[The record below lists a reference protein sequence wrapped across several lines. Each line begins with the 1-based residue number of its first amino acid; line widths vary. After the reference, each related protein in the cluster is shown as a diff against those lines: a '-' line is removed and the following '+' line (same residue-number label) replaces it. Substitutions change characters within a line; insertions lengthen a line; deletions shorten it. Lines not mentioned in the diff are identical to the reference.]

1 MIDAAVQPVGAMFQS
16 TSLATSQ
23 GNRPM
28 EPNVQSA
35 RIVDGVNN
43 VETVSQKLFPE
54 TDGPGPRLMSADSL
68 EGNDVTNAAGDDLG
82 SIEHIMLD
90 VPSGKI
96 AYAVLS
102 FGGMMGMGGKL
113 FAVPWRALK
122 LDTQEKCFVMET
134 SKERLESAPGFD
146 KDKWPSMADQQWARD
161 IHTYYDSAPYWE

>member
-1 MIDAAVQPVGAMFQS
+1 
-16 TSLATSQ
+16 
-23 GNRPM
+23 M

-35 RIVDGVNN
+35 RIVNGVNTT
-43 VETVSQKLFPE
+43 ETLSQKLFPE
-54 TDGPGPRLMSADSL
+54 TDGPGPRIMAADTL
-68 EGNDVTNAAGDDLG
+68 EGNNVTNARGDDLG

-90 VPSGKI
+90 VPSGHI

-102 FGGMMGMGGKL
+102 FGGILGMGDKL

-122 LDTQEKCFVMET
+122 LNTVDKCFMLEA
-134 SKERLESAPGFD
+134 SKERLEGAPGFD